1 MEIPSLTQDEASR
14 RAALLEVE
22 RYDVAVDLTDLT
34 DGDELRVTSTVSFRC
49 NEPGASTFIDA
60 AVDVRTAVLNGTPID
75 AAAGPRIELRDLRAD
90 NVLVITSV
98 QTDTGS
104 RTGVHRSVDPSDKQV
119 YVWTSFEP
127 DEARRAWACFDQP
140 DLKAVWRFDVTA
152 PADWTVLASTAP
164 EQVTSVDGGRRWVF
178 ADTPPLSS
186 YVPALNA
193 GPFHEIRR
201 EIGGYDLGLYC
212 RTSLAANLDRDADE
226 LFELTGQGLAFF
238 GEQFGMP
245 FPQRRYDQ
253 VFVPDMGGA
262 MENYGCVVWG
272 DTFVFRTPPTDADR
286 ESRAAV
292 LLHEMAHMWFGDI
305 VTMRWWDDLWLNEA
319 FAEWACHW
327 AAAKATQ
334 FTDIWAAF
342 LAGWKLGGYA
352 SDRAPSR
359 HPIRQDAP
367 DVATAAARFDNITY
381 AKGASVLKQ
390 LVAYVGED
398 AFVAALR
405 TYFGKHAWGNATLED
420 LMGEIAAASGRDMSA
435 WTRAWLETSG
445 ADVLSLDG
453 TTLRAEGPDGPGGAA
468 PRPHRLDVGVYRS
481 TGSGYVLERTVPV
494 ELTGTSAELPAVDPG
509 ALLVVNDDDLTFA
522 DVRPGAAA
530 LEQLLTAAPDLPSAL
545 ARTVAVTTG
554 WHRLVTGELPAA
566 RFVDCATRVLEHE
579 SVDTVVEPVL
589 GLAVKAAD
597 LWSRDD
603 ERDEL
608 LAQVA
613 DRCLQLAQEPTRRPA
628 AVRAL
633 AQTATTD
640 AQLAALA
647 EHVQGDVDLQW
658 RRLIRLAALGQV
670 DLVEAERL
678 EAQDPDPDAWV
689 RALTVRTATPDP
701 AAKSAAWDAVLAGTT
716 VPLGSSYDVAQA
728 FWQRSQ
734 ADVLAPFGPRFVD
747 ALKEMGA
754 GGMIPAMVAS
764 AVLFP
769 RVGVD
774 EGFLS
779 RLISAVEAPGINP
792 IVAHTVIERGDEL
805 RRMLAARQ

>member
-1 MEIPSLTQDEASR
+1 MEIPSLTRDEAR
-14 RAALLEVE
+14 ARAALLDVQ
-22 RYDVAVDLTDLT
+22 RYDIAVDLTDLL
-34 DGDELRVTSTVSFRC
+34 DGNELRVTSTVTFRC
-49 NEPGASTFIDA
+49 NEPGATTFIDA
-60 AVDVRTAVLNGTPID
+60 AVDVRSAVLNGTPLD
-75 AAAGPRIELRDLRAD
+75 GASGPRIELSDLPAD
-90 NVLVITSV
+90 NVLVVTSV

-104 RTGVHRSVDPSDKQV
+104 RTGVQRSVDPSDKQV
-119 YVWTSFEP
+119 YFWTSFEP

-140 DLKAVWRFDVTA
+140 DLKAPWRFDVTA
-152 PADWTVLASTAP
+152 PADWAVLASTAP
-164 EQVTSVDGGRRWVF
+164 EQVTEVGGGRRWVF

-193 GPFHEIRR
+193 GPFHEVRR
-201 EIGGYDLGLYC
+201 EVGGYDLGLYC
-212 RTSLAANLDRDADE
+212 RTSLAANLDRDVDE
-226 LFELTGQGLAFF
+226 IFEVTAQGLAFF
-238 GEQFGMP
+238 GEQFAMP

-253 VFVPDMGGA
+253 VFVPNMGGA

-286 ESRAAV
+286 EGRAAV

-327 AAAKATQ
+327 AATKATE
-334 FTDIWAAF
+334 FTNIWAAF
-342 LAGWKLGGYA
+342 LAGWKRGGYS

-398 AFVAALR
+398 VFVSALR

-420 LMGEIAAASGRDMSA
+420 LMGEISAASGRDMSA
-435 WTRAWLETSG
+435 WTRDWLETSG
-445 ADVLSLDG
+445 LDVLTLDG
-453 TTLRAEGPDGPGGAA
+453 ATLRAEGPDGAA
-468 PRPHRLDVGVYRS
+468 PRPHRLDVGVYRR
-481 TGSGYVLERTVPV
+481 SGDSYSLDRTIAV
-494 ELTGTSAELPAVDPG
+494 ELTGTSAELPAADG
-509 ALLVVNDDDLTFA
+509 DSFLLVNDDDLTFA
-522 DVRPGAAA
+522 DVRPQGAA
-530 LEQLLTAAPDLPSAL
+530 LDQLLTAAPGLPTPL
-545 ARTVAVTTG
+545 ARTVAVTTA
-554 WHRLVTGELPAA
+554 WQRLVTGELPASA
-566 RFVDCATRVLEHE
+566 FVDCVTRVLEKE
-579 SVDTVVEPVL
+579 PADTVVEPL
-589 GLAVKAAD
+589 LHLAVQAAD
-597 LWSRDD
+597 LWSTD
-603 ERDEL
+603 EARDEL
-608 LAQVA
+608 LGRVG
-613 DRCLQLAQEPTRRPA
+613 DTCLQLAQDPARRLA

-633 AQTATTD
+633 AETATTD
-640 AQLAALA
+640 SQLGALA
-647 EHVQGDVDLQW
+647 ELVTGDVDLQW
-658 RRLIRLAALGQV
+658 RRLVRLAALGQV

-678 EAQDPDPDAWV
+678 ESRDPDPDAWV
-689 RALTVRTATPDP
+689 RALTVRTAQPD
-701 AAKSAAWDAVLAGTT
+701 ADAKTAAWDAVLSGTT
-716 VPLGSSYDVAQA
+716 VPLGSSYDVARA

-734 ADVLAPFGPRFVD
+734 PEVLAPFGPRFVD
-747 ALKEMGA
+747 ALKQMGA

-774 EGFLS
+774 EGFLTE
-779 RLISAVEAPGINP
+779 LISAVEAPGINP